1 MRCDAI
7 DGRMRRTGG
16 RGPTT
21 TTMSTWEELRK
32 DARRCE
38 SAIERELGE
47 LARLGT
53 TTTTTNDDV
62 MLERLNARSNE
73 RND

>member
-21 TTMSTWEELRK
+21 PTMSTWEELRK

-53 TTTTTNDDV
+53 TNDDDDV

>member
-1 MRCDAI
+1 
-7 DGRMRRTGG
+7 
-16 RGPTT
+16 
-21 TTMSTWEELRK
+21 MSTWEELRK

-53 TTTTTNDDV
+53 TTTTTDDD
-62 MLERLNARSNE
+62 ERRCDARTVECALE